1 MLCPRGGV
9 QLSYAAAV
17 ALQAAIY
24 ETLASDPELSGISVL
39 DALPSGSSSGTFILI
54 GPEDVVDAS
63 DKSGQGAEH
72 RIVVSVISDAAGFL
86 AAKTVA
92 ARVSLVLVDA
102 AITLSVGRIV
112 SMNFIKAAA
121 KRLDDGN
128 LRRIDLQFRA
138 RVEV

>member
-1 MLCPRGGV
+1 M
-9 QLSYAAAV
+9 SYEVAA

-24 ETLASDPELSGISVL
+24 ETLATDPELSGTNVF
-39 DALPSGSSSGTFILI
+39 DAMPLAGATGTFILI

-63 DKSGQGAEH
+63 DKSGRGAEH
-72 RIVVSVISDAAGFL
+72 RLVVSVISDAAGFL
-86 AAKTVA
+86 AAKTIA
-92 ARVSLVLVDA
+92 ARVSLALVDT

-112 SMNFIKAAA
+112 SINFMKAAA
-121 KRLDDGN
+121 KRLDDGD